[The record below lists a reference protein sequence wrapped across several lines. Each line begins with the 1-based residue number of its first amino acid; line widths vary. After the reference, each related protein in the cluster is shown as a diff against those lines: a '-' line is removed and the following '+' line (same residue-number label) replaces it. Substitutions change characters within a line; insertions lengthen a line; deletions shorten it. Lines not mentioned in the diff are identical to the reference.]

1 MHILLFGGSFNP
13 PHLGHQLVIEQAFEL
28 IPGLDELW
36 LLPNFQHT
44 FGKNL
49 LDANHRINLSNL
61 LIDTLSPRIHPLV
74 KLCTIEIDLK
84 LSGQTYHTLQ
94 TLKYNSDYLQTNNF
108 LSPSTR
114 PDFSFLMGSDQLP
127 SFHRWGNW
135 QSLLKQMPFFVYP
148 RCDFPPQP
156 LRPNMTL
163 LSSPNQVITNISS
176 TQIRNRLASKQ
187 PIGSLLPSTILEY
200 INQHQLFGKSD

>member
-36 LLPNFQHT
+36 LLPNFKHT

-49 LDANHRINLSNL
+49 LEANHRVNLSKL
-61 LIDTLSPRIHPLV
+61 LIDSLSPAIRPQV

-94 TLKYNSDYLQTNNF
+94 ALKKKDYPESKKLLTSHQHCH
-108 LSPSTR
+108 
-114 PDFSFLMGSDQLP
+114 FSFLMGSDQLP
-127 SFHRWGNW
+127 SFHHWGNW
-135 QSLLKQMPFFVYP
+135 QLLLKQMPFFVYP
-148 RCDFPPQP
+148 RCDFPRQP
-156 LRPNMTL
+156 LRPHMTL
-163 LSSPNQVITNISS
+163 LTSPNQIITNISS
-176 TQIRNRLASKQ
+176 TQIRNRLASNQ
-187 PIGSLLPSTILEY
+187 PVDTLLPSTILDY
-200 INQHQLFGKSD
+200 INQHRLFQKSD